1 VIEMKGTQKAARAK
15 KTTAAAKTKAIL
27 VGDIGGTRTRLA
39 LYEASSR
46 KALAEAVIS
55 SRDHASFEDIALP
68 FLAGE
73 GDVRPAAAVFG
84 VAGPVRKGIATVT
97 NLPWR
102 LDERALS
109 RRLGIP
115 NVLLTNDLV
124 VAARGCL
131 HVPPG
136 SIEVITEKK
145 PTPKGSNV
153 AVIAAGTGLGEA
165 RLIWTGDRHLTLA
178 AEGGHA
184 DFAPGSPLQIEL
196 WHFLAN
202 RFPDHVSYE
211 RILSGNGLGALYDFF
226 ASRAGREPRAIAK
239 RLAQEDRNAVI
250 SELGLTR
257 QHRPAALAVDLFAS
271 VYGAEAGNLALRE
284 MAVGGVFITGNIGRT
299 IIPPRREVFLDA
311 FRKKGRL
318 SGLMADIP
326 VAVVTD
332 PFVGVIGAL
341 AMARDILA
349 NQGAIAP
356 KRRAR
361 A

>member
-1 VIEMKGTQKAARAK
+1 MKDTVKQKAPRARTNA
-15 KTTAAAKTKAIL
+15 TAKTPAIL

-39 LYEASSR
+39 LYDATG
-46 KALAEAVIS
+46 KKTLAEAVVP

-73 GDVRPAAAVFG
+73 GSARPDAAVLG
-84 VAGPVRKGIATVT
+84 VAGPVRKGVASVT

-115 NVLLTNDLV
+115 IVLLTNDLV

-131 HVPPG
+131 HVPPR
-136 SIEVITEKK
+136 SIELLTAAK
-145 PTPKGSNV
+145 PSPKGSNV

-184 DFAPGSPLQIEL
+184 DFAPNSPLQIEL
-196 WHFLAN
+196 WHFLSS

-226 ASRAGREPRAIAK
+226 TSRAGREPRAIAK

-250 SELGLTR
+250 AELGLTR
-257 QHRPAALAVDLFAS
+257 QHRPAALAVDLFAA

-299 IIPPRREVFLDA
+299 IIPPRREIFLDA

-332 PFVGVIGAL
+332 PFVGVLGGL
-341 AMARDILA
+341 AMAKDIIEA
-349 NQGAIAP
+349 RAAKAP